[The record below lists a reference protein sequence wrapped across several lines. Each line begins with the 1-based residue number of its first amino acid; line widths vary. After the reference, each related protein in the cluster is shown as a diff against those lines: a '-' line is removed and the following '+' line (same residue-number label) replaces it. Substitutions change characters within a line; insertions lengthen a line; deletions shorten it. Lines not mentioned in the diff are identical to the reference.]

1 MILESV
7 RSDKDEETN
16 GDDSLEIIE
25 VFDEPIEKPTQIE
38 IGNALE
44 TLQNLCLFN
53 KSGDDMSLLLQRF
66 ESLVLKDEL
75 ADRKQFSILNFFEK
89 K

>member
-44 TLQNLCLFN
+44 TLQTY
-53 KSGDDMSLLLQRF
+53 
-66 ESLVLKDEL
+66 V
-75 ADRKQFSILNFFEK
+75 FSIK
-89 K
+89 VGVI